1 MQQERRDPRRR
12 TINHIHGG
20 IMPSKL
26 KAGGTFPFT
35 LEADRGDATE
45 PQFNLRVLSVFDND
59 ELGQLRVAFVES
71 KADRR
76 TELLQKA
83 LAMTVAECLIEGYE
97 TEPLPS
103 FLTNLEC
110 WELINGAT
118 EGASLTPDQRK
129 KFVSALQSEMDFSAG
144 DAVASA

>member
-1 MQQERRDPRRR
+1 
-12 TINHIHGG
+12 
-20 IMPSKL
+20 MPSKL
-26 KAGGTFPFT
+26 KAGGTFPFI
-35 LEADRGDATE
+35 LEADRADGGP
-45 PQFNLRVLSVFDND
+45 PQFNLRVLSVFEND
-59 ELGQLRVAFVES
+59 ELGQLRVAFVEA
-71 KADRR
+71 KAAQR
-76 TELLQKA
+76 TELLQQA
-83 LAMTVAECLIEGYE
+83 LTMTVAKCLIEGYE
-97 TEPLPS
+97 SEPLPS

>member
-1 MQQERRDPRRR
+1 
-12 TINHIHGG
+12 
-20 IMPSKL
+20 MPSKL
-26 KAGGTFPFT
+26 KAGGTFPYI
-35 LEADRGDATE
+35 LEADRADGGP
-45 PQFNLRVLSVFDND
+45 PQFNLRVLSVFEND
-59 ELGQLRVAFVES
+59 ELGQLRVAFVEA
-71 KADRR
+71 KAAQR
-76 TELLQKA
+76 TELLQQA
-83 LAMTVAECLIEGYE
+83 LAMTVARCLIEGYE
-97 TEPLPS
+97 NEPLPS

>member
-1 MQQERRDPRRR
+1 
-12 TINHIHGG
+12 
-20 IMPSKL
+20 MPSKL
-26 KAGGTFPFT
+26 KAGGTFPYI
-35 LEADRGDATE
+35 LEADRADGGP
-45 PQFNLRVLSVFDND
+45 PQFNLRVLSVFEND
-59 ELGQLRVAFVES
+59 ELGQLRVAFVEA
-71 KADRR
+71 KAAQR
-76 TELLQKA
+76 TELLQQA
-83 LAMTVAECLIEGYE
+83 LTMTVAKCLIEGYE
-97 TEPLPS
+97 NEPLPS

>member
-1 MQQERRDPRRR
+1 
-12 TINHIHGG
+12 
-20 IMPSKL
+20 MPSKL
-26 KAGGTFPFT
+26 KAGGTFPYI
-35 LEADRGDATE
+35 LEADRAESGP
-45 PQFNLRVLSVFDND
+45 PQFNLRVLSVFEND
-59 ELGQLRVAFVES
+59 ELGQLRVAFVEA
-71 KADRR
+71 KAAQR
-76 TELLQKA
+76 TELLQQA
-83 LAMTVAECLIEGYE
+83 LMMTVAKCLIEGYE
-97 TEPLPS
+97 NEPLPS

>member
-1 MQQERRDPRRR
+1 
-12 TINHIHGG
+12 
-20 IMPSKL
+20 MPSKL
-26 KAGGTFPFT
+26 KAGGTFPYI
-35 LEADRGDATE
+35 LEADRGDSGQ
-45 PQFNLRVLSVFDND
+45 PQFSLRVLSVFEND
-59 ELGQLRVAFVES
+59 ELGQLRVAFVEA
-71 KADRR
+71 KAAQR
-76 TELLQKA
+76 TELLQQA
-83 LAMTVAECLIEGYE
+83 LTMTVAKCLIEGHE
-97 TEPLPS
+97 NEQLPS

>member
-1 MQQERRDPRRR
+1 
-12 TINHIHGG
+12 
-20 IMPSKL
+20 MPSKL
-26 KAGGTFPFT
+26 KAGGTFPFI
-35 LEADRGDATE
+35 LEADRGDGGQ
-45 PQFNLRVLSVFDND
+45 PQFSLRVLSVFEND
-59 ELGQLRVAFVES
+59 ELGQLRVAFVEA
-71 KADRR
+71 KAAQR
-76 TELLQKA
+76 TELLQQA
-83 LAMTVAECLIEGYE
+83 LTMTVAKCLIEGYE
-97 TEPLPS
+97 SEPLPS

>member
-1 MQQERRDPRRR
+1 
-12 TINHIHGG
+12 
-20 IMPSKL
+20 MPSKL
-26 KAGGTFPFT
+26 KAGGTFPYI
-35 LEADRGDATE
+35 LEADRADGGP
-45 PQFNLRVLSVFDND
+45 PQFNLRVLSVFEND
-59 ELGQLRVAFVES
+59 ELGQLRVAFVEA
-71 KADRR
+71 KAAQR
-76 TELLQKA
+76 TELLQQA
-83 LAMTVAECLIEGYE
+83 LTMTVAKCLIEGYE
-97 TEPLPS
+97 NKPLPS

>member
-1 MQQERRDPRRR
+1 
-12 TINHIHGG
+12 
-20 IMPSKL
+20 MPSKL
-26 KAGGTFPFT
+26 KAGGTFPFI
-35 LEADRGDATE
+35 LEADRGDGGQ
-45 PQFNLRVLSVFDND
+45 PQFSLRVLSVFEND
-59 ELGQLRVAFVES
+59 ELGQLRVAFVEA
-71 KADRR
+71 KAAQR
-76 TELLQKA
+76 TELLQQA
-83 LAMTVAECLIEGYE
+83 LTMTVAKCLIEGHE
-97 TEPLPS
+97 NEPLPS

>member
-1 MQQERRDPRRR
+1 
-12 TINHIHGG
+12 
-20 IMPSKL
+20 MPSKL

-35 LEADRGDATE
+35 LEADRDDATG
-45 PQFNLRVLSVFDND
+45 PQFSLRVLSVLEND
-59 ELGQLRVAFVES
+59 ELGQIRTAFIEA
-71 KADRR
+71 KAAQR
-76 TELLQKA
+76 TELLQEA
-83 LAMTVAECLIEGYE
+83 LTMTVAECLIEGYE
-97 TEPLPS
+97 SEPLPS

-129 KFVSALQSEMDFSAG
+129 KFVSALQSEMDCSAG